1 MNPSPFNNF
10 SAMPNQTP
18 GGFISPNSMNM
29 GYNQP
34 NFMGNN
40 SNSMYLPQM
49 SAGPYNSYQYPPM
62 VYYSNEYPPLYS
74 PSKSLGFTHDDFNA
88 PDKNFLF
95 VNSKKINNIN
105 LPMKNSRVNEPQIIE
120 VKDFMSSPWGVKNML
135 YDMNSNYRPEYD
147 EISLRQVD
155 ENITGNPFKNRKIFE
170 KDNFKPKIFLN
181 DKTKENISHE
191 SDDMELIFNY
201 RPKRFLES
209 LENERVSRKG
219 RSTSPVYTNNLSS
232 DQSLHNSFFPCIY
245 S

>member
-10 SAMPNQTP
+10 SAMQNQTP
-18 GGFISPNSMNM
+18 GGFAPPNNMNL

-34 NFMGNN
+34 NFMGSNN
-40 SNSMYLPQM
+40 NSMYLSQM
-49 SAGPYNSYQYPPM
+49 SPYNSYQYTPM
-62 VYYSNEYPPLYS
+62 PYYSNEYPPLYS
-74 PSKSLGFTHDDFNA
+74 PSKSLGFTQDDFNV

-191 SDDMELIFNY
+191 SDDLELIFNY
-201 RPKRFLES
+201 RPKRFLDS

-219 RSTSPVYTNNLSS
+219 RSTSPVHMNHESS
-232 DQSLHNSFFPCIY
+232 DKNLHNSFFPCKN
-245 S
+245 